1 MQSLR
6 RLYLYAVTFVS
17 LEVVLWGSIGLGRA
31 FAAGGRAGEG
41 STNQLAQALAF
52 ILVGIPVFLLHWS
65 LAQRAA
71 RREPG
76 ERSALLRAIFLYGVL
91 LATLL
96 PVVNNSLALL
106 DRLLTIAF
114 GMDPVMAALG
124 GAQTFSDNLFAILLN
139 ALAAAYFYSVL
150 RTDWKAGPV
159 GDDFAVLR
167 RLFRY
172 LALVYF
178 LIMAVIG
185 AQRVLEYLLRLL
197 SPAARPD
204 LALLSSSLALLLVGV
219 SLWLLTGWIISR
231 SLDEA
236 GERESLLRWVVLI
249 SVVLASAVVGLFFML
264 VLLQILL
271 EEVLGR
277 GSTPAELIDEVAMT
291 LSIGIAFGAAWVY
304 YSRLLREEKVYVS
317 GLAPQETKRFVLLR
331 RIQAYVMTSFGL
343 TVALLGLQVLLED
356 LLDLVLPGGM
366 DWELAL
372 IEGISF
378 GMAALVVGL
387 PVWILNWRPL
397 AREAAAEGESG
408 DEARRSVI
416 RRGYLYLVLFAGV
429 MGVMFSTG
437 ALIYQLLRALLGES
451 TPDLLYQTLAQL
463 KTMLVFAAL
472 LAYHAWVLRQDNR
485 LIERLLA
492 RRRAQYPV
500 LVLAPAEAGF
510 AESLVAALEQE
521 APGLPVA
528 VHPIEQ
534 GAPDET
540 FSAARAVILPADL
553 LTTPGEA
560 LRLWLRA
567 FDGKRIVLI
576 GPGGDWLWVPA
587 ARGGLPASA
596 RRAARLARRLAEG
609 ESVAD

>member
-106 DRLLTIAF
+106 DRLLAIAF
-114 GMDPVMAALG
+114 GMDPAMAALG
-124 GAQTFSDNLFAILLN
+124 GVQTFSDNLFAILLN

-150 RTDWKAGPV
+150 RADWKAGPV

-172 LALVYF
+172 LAMVYF

-185 AQRVLEYLLRLL
+185 AQRVLEYLLRL
-197 SPAARPD
+197 PAPG
-204 LALLSSSLALLLVGV
+204 LEHYPALLSGGLALILVGTP
-219 SLWLLTGWIISR
+219 LWGLTWWVILR
-231 SLDEA
+231 SWNDPS
-236 GERESLLRWVVLI
+236 ERQSTLRWVALI
-249 SVVLASAVVGLFFML
+249 GVTLLSAFVGLVSLILGLQVVLML
-264 VLLQILL
+264 LLGMPSSEFL
-271 EEVLGR
+271 ER
-277 GSTPAELIDEVAMT
+277 ISIP
-291 LSIGIAFGAAWVY
+291 LSIGLPLALVWFY
-304 YSRLLREEKVYVS
+304 YRRVLQAEMLITTQLPAQEAERGVALRRLYAYL
-317 GLAPQETKRFVLLR
+317 LALFVL
-331 RIQAYVMTSFGL
+331 AAAFM
-343 TVALLGLQVLLED
+343 GLQVLLAS
-356 LLDLVLPGGM
+356 LLELVVEGAGASITGLREQFGGG
-366 DWELAL
+366 L
-372 IEGISF
+372 
-378 GMAALVVGL
+378 AALLVGL
-387 PVWILNWRPL
+387 PLWVWAWRPL
-397 AREAAAEGESG
+397 VREAAVEGEAG
-408 DEARRSVI
+408 ERARRSLV
-416 RRGYLYLVLFAGV
+416 RRGYLYLVLFASV
-429 MGVMFSTG
+429 LGVMFTAG
-437 ALIYQLLRALLGES
+437 PLIYQLLRLMLGQPAEDVLLQS
-451 TPDLLYQTLAQL
+451 LQLLVTLL
-463 KTMLVFAAL
+463 LFCLL
-472 LAYHAWVLRQDNR
+472 LAYHYWVLRADSR
-485 LIERLLA
+485 LTEGLLL

-500 LVLAPAEAGF
+500 LVLAPSEEGF
-510 AESLVAALEQE
+510 AETLVAALEQE

-567 FDGKRIVLI
+567 FDGKRIVLT

-587 ARGGLPASA
+587 PRGGLPASA

>member
-6 RLYLYAVTFVS
+6 RLYLYAVAFVS
-17 LEVVLWGSIGLGRA
+17 LEIVLWGSIGLTRSFFDRGS
-31 FAAGGRAGEG
+31 AAGSA
-41 STNQLAQALAF
+41 NQLAQALSL
-52 ILVGIPVFLLHWS
+52 ILVGVPVFLLHWW

-71 RREPG
+71 LREPG

-91 LATLL
+91 SVTLV
-96 PVVNNSLALL
+96 PVANNTLSLL
-106 DRLLTIAF
+106 DRLLAMLF
-114 GMDPVMAALG
+114 GIQPTLAPLG
-124 GAQTFSDNLFAILLN
+124 GMQTFSDNLIAITLN
-139 ALAAAYFYSVL
+139 ALAAVYFYTLLVA
-150 RTDWKAGPV
+150 DWKAVPLGN
-159 GDDFAVLR
+159 DYAVVR
-167 RLFRY
+167 RLYRY
-172 LALVYF
+172 LGLVYW
-178 LIMAVIG
+178 LVLAGIG
-185 AQRVLEYLLRLL
+185 VQRIIEYLLRLL
-197 SPAARPD
+197 SPAASPD
-204 LALLSSSLALLLVGV
+204 LALLSSGLALLLVGV
-219 SLWLLTGWIISR
+219 PLWLLTGWIISR

-236 GERESLLRWVVLI
+236 GERGSLLRWVVLI
-249 SVVLASAVVGLFFML
+249 GVVLASAVVGLFFML

-304 YSRLLREEKVYVS
+304 YSRLLRKEKVYVS
-317 GLAPQETKRFVLLR
+317 GLAFPETKRFLLLR
-331 RIQAYVMTSFGL
+331 RIQAYVMTLFGL
-343 TVALLGLQVLLED
+343 TAAVLGLQVLLDD
-356 LLDLVLPGGM
+356 LLDLSLPGGM
-366 DWELAL
+366 DWEQAL
-372 IEGISF
+372 MEGISF
-378 GMAALVVGL
+378 GMAALIVGL

-397 AREAAAEGESG
+397 RREAAAEGESG

-500 LVLAPAEAGF
+500 LVLAPSQGGF
-510 AESLVAALEQE
+510 AETLVAALQRE

-528 VHPIEQ
+528 VHPIEG

-540 FSAARAVILPADL
+540 FSAAEAVILPSDL
-553 LTTPGEA
+553 LVKPSEA
-560 LRLWLRA
+560 LRLWLA
-567 FDGKRIVLI
+567 SFDGKRLVIPVSSEDWQWVQ
-576 GPGGDWLWVPA
+576 GGQS
-587 ARGGLPASA
+587 LPAQA
-596 RRAARLARRLAEG
+596 RRAARMARRLAEG
-609 ESVAD
+609 ED